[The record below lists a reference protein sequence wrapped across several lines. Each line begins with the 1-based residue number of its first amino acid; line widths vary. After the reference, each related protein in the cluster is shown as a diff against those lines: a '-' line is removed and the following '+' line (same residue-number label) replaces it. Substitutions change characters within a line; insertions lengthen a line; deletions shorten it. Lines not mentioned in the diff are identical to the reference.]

1 MNRLIQLWEIL
12 NGSQKNQGL
21 ILLFITL
28 IGSIVEALGI
38 GLVVPFITLVLSTD
52 FSFPS
57 FITASWPVITSLS
70 KDQLVIYM
78 VLVFVSFYF
87 FKSIFILWLTARQ
100 TGYIYSLQESISGR
114 IFTAYLNKPYKF
126 HLLENSGRLISNTI
140 TECNQFCVGFVSA
153 VILILNDVFILTA
166 ILSVLLYF
174 EPFGAFISFVLFG
187 VIGSIL
193 FIFSKKRAATWG
205 EARQEMERQR
215 IKSAQQGF
223 SAIKDIKL
231 FNNEKIFV
239 NEYINHTHISLDA
252 GRKQSILQCIP
263 RIFLEFV
270 AVLALCGIVVCLILN
285 GDQSKVV
292 PVVGLFAA
300 AAFKLLPT
308 ISRLVQ
314 NFQTVVFCTPS
325 VNLIHSQ
332 LGQSKMPIGQS
343 YSSNSEN
350 IKLEKNLRVSNLS
363 FSYEGTERT
372 VLESIN
378 MDLHAG
384 QMIGFVGMSGAGKST
399 LIDCILGLIVPSSGN
414 LIIDGVKITNKN
426 VKSWQKNIGYV
437 PQVIYLLDASLRENI
452 AFGISIDFIDE
463 EKLGNAIKKA
473 QLSDFVSD
481 LPKGLDTFVGEQG
494 VRLSG
499 GQRQR
504 IGIARALY
512 NDPSVLVLDEATSA
526 LDNETESEVMNA
538 VESLQGSRTILIIA
552 HRLSTIKNCDY
563 IYKLENG
570 KVISDGDPNLV
581 LGNELYVHQ

>member
-1 MNRLIQLWEIL
+1 MSSLIKLWETL
-12 NGSQKNQGL
+12 NGSQKTQGL
-21 ILLFITL
+21 ILLSITL
-28 IGSIVEALGI
+28 IGSFVEALGI
-38 GLVVPFITLVLSTD
+38 GLVVPFITLILSTD
-52 FSFPS
+52 FIFPS
-57 FITASWPVITSLS
+57 FISALWPVITSLS
-70 KDQLVIYM
+70 KEELVIYM
-78 VLVFVSFYF
+78 VLIFVSFYF
-87 FKSIFILWLTARQ
+87 FKSIFILWLTTRQ

-114 IFTAYLNKPYKF
+114 IFSSYLAKPYDF
-126 HLLENSGRLISNTI
+126 HLLENSARLISNTI
-140 TECNQFCVGFVSA
+140 TESTQFCVGFVSA
-153 VILILNDVFILTA
+153 VILILNDLFILTA

-174 EPFGAFISFVLFG
+174 EPFGALISLILFG

-193 FIFSKKRAATWG
+193 FIFSKKRAASWG

-215 IKSAQQGF
+215 IKSAQHGF
-223 SAIKDIKL
+223 SGIKDIKL
-231 FNNEKIFV
+231 FNNEKIFID
-239 NEYINHTHISLDA
+239 EYINHTHISLDA

-270 AVLALCGIVVCLILN
+270 AVLALCGIVVFLILN

-314 NFQTVVFCTPS
+314 NFQTVVFCSPS

-343 YSSNSEN
+343 VETFKDS
-350 IKLEKNLRVSNLS
+350 IKLNKNLKVSNLS
-363 FSYEGTERT
+363 FSYDEDDRT
-372 VLESIN
+372 ALDSISL
-378 MDLHAG
+378 DFDAG
-384 QMIGFVGMSGAGKST
+384 QMVGFIGASGAGKST
-399 LIDCILGLIVPSSGN
+399 LIDCILGLIESSAGS
-414 LIIDGVKITNKN
+414 LSIDGKVITNKN
-426 VKSWQKNIGYV
+426 VKAWQKNVGYV

-452 AFGISIDFIDE
+452 AFGVSSDSID
-463 EKLGNAIKKA
+463 EKKLRSAIYKA
-473 QLSDFVSD
+473 QLSDFISD
-481 LPKGLDTFVGEQG
+481 LPKGLDTFVGERG

-504 IGIARALY
+504 IGMARALY
-512 NDPSVLVLDEATSA
+512 NNPSVLVLDEATSA

-552 HRLSTIKNCDY
+552 HRFSTIKNCDY

-570 KVISDGDPNLV
+570 RVVLEGNPNEV
-581 LGNELYVHQ
+581 LGKKLLTDE

>member
-1 MNRLIQLWEIL
+1 MNSLIQLWEIL
-12 NGSQKNQGL
+12 NSSQKTQGL

-28 IGSIVEALGI
+28 IGSFIEALGI
-38 GLVVPFITLVLSTD
+38 GLVVPFITLILSTD
-52 FSFPS
+52 FSFPT

-70 KDQLVIYM
+70 KEQLVIYM
-78 VLVFVSFYF
+78 VLIFVSFYLL
-87 FKSIFILWLTARQ
+87 KSIFIFWLTARQ

-114 IFTAYLNKPYKF
+114 IFTAYLNKPYEF
-126 HLLENSGRLISNTI
+126 HILENSGRLISNTI
-140 TECNQFCVGFVSA
+140 TECTQFCVGFVSA
-153 VILILNDVFILTA
+153 IILILNDILVLTG
-166 ILSVLLYF
+166 IVSVLLFF
-174 EPFGAFISFVLFG
+174 EPLGAFISFVLFG
-187 VIGSIL
+187 IIGALL
-193 FIFSKKRAATWG
+193 FFFSKKRAETWG

-270 AVLALCGIVVCLILN
+270 AVFALCGIVVFLISK
-285 GDQSKVV
+285 GDQYKVLT
-292 PVVGLFAA
+292 VVGLFAA

-314 NFQTVVFCTPS
+314 NFQTVVFSSPS
-325 VNLIHSQ
+325 VNLIHTQ
-332 LGQSKMPIGQS
+332 LEQMKIPTDES
-343 YSSNSEN
+343 YSSISES
-350 IKLEKNLRVSNLS
+350 IRLEKNLRVSNLS

-372 VLESIN
+372 ALESIN
-378 MDLHAG
+378 LDLHAG
-384 QMIGFVGMSGAGKST
+384 QMIGFVGTSGAGKST

-452 AFGISIDFIDE
+452 AFGISIDLIDE

-481 LPKGLDTFVGEQG
+481 LPKGLDTFVGERG

-538 VESLQGSRTILIIA
+538 VESLQGSRTILLIA
-552 HRLSTIKNCDY
+552 HRFSTIKNCDH
-563 IYKLENG
+563 IYKMENG
-570 KVISDGDPNLV
+570 KVTVDGDPNL
-581 LGNELYVHQ
+581 LLSNELHLHQ